1 MGARKMEILNLKSEK
16 EEEEEEEEE
25 EDFTANVQRS
35 PRGAKNE

>member
-16 EEEEEEEEE
+16 EEEEEEE